1 MMLSWSADGRKL
13 AGHNGGIYSYSFD
26 SGRYER
32 LTEFG
37 QYPMWLNDNQR
48 LLFFAQDKLYLL
60 DSRTRK
66 TLEILSVAPN
76 RFQSLGVS
84 HNSRVVYFSL
94 QTTEADIWLAS
105 LEAQP

>member
-1 MMLSWSADGRKL
+1 MIWSWSADGRKL
-13 AGHNGGIYSYSFD
+13 AGYKDSIYSYSFD

-37 QYPMWLNDNQR
+37 EHPVWLNDNQR

-66 TLEILSVAPN
+66 SLEILSVAPN
-76 RFQSLGVS
+76 HFQSLGVS
-84 HNSRVVYFSL
+84 ATIAPSIS
-94 QTTEADIWLAS
+94 A
-105 LEAQP
+105 